1 MQRKPLYLAISAA
14 EILRFLGLA
23 FLAGSL
29 GALGTGAEPS
39 GAAAL
44 GSLFRYVAAPQLLF
58 GAAFFFLWYDR
69 GRYAPYRPLA
79 IVGKI
84 LALAA
89 ILPVFFAA
97 FRLGPDILPNRRA
110 ALYPAAAVLLVDL
123 LGLAALLADRNP
135 AGDAADAGE
144 EGGRAAPKA
153 GNAPGGPEDIERVE
167 A

>member
-39 GAAAL
+39 GTAAL
-44 GSLFRYVAAPQLLF
+44 SSLFRYVAAPQLLF

-69 GRYAPYRPLA
+69 GRYAPFRPLA
-79 IVGKI
+79 LVGKI

-89 ILPVFFAA
+89 ILPVFYAA
-97 FRLGPDILPNRRA
+97 FRLGPDLLPDRRA
-110 ALYPAAAVLLVDL
+110 AFLPAAAVLLVDL
-123 LGLAALLADRNP
+123 VGLAALIADRTP
-135 AGDAADAGE
+135 ADEASDRAGT
-144 EGGRAAPKA
+144 GGPAAPKA
-153 GNAPGGPEDIERVE
+153 DNAPTGPDDIERVE